1 MPEGSRQTV
10 SDFLDKLF
18 QLIPEALYDVIGR
31 ILPGGIAVAT
41 VAASLDIRVRGITI
55 GVDPG
60 TLELLLFAV
69 FAYATGLAISTFAH
83 VIHFVSWFA
92 VFPILGC
99 GKVSERLIADLKTV
113 TSDQNV
119 SLNWSPL
126 TGVRVL
132 GLAHDSIKYRS
143 TVERPVVIKLF
154 AEVSLLY
161 GLAISTAIPCFML
174 AGWGRYWVVPVAF
187 LIAGLIRSLRTW
199 YRHQSILNAIVNAPT
214 KAA

>member
-1 MPEGSRQTV
+1 M

-18 QLIPEALYDVIGR
+18 QLVPEALYDAIGR
-31 ILPGGIAVAT
+31 ILPGGIVVAT
-41 VAASLDIRVRGITI
+41 VAASLDICVRGITV
-55 GVDPG
+55 GLDPG

-92 VFPILGC
+92 VFPILRS

-113 TSDQNV
+113 TNDANV
-119 SLNWSPL
+119 SLNWWPL
-126 TGVRVL
+126 SGARAL
-132 GLAHDSIKYRS
+132 GLAHDSIKHRS
-143 TVERPVVIKLF
+143 TVERSVVIKLF

-161 GLAISTAIPCFML
+161 GLAISTAIHCCML
-174 AGWGRYWVVPVAF
+174 ASWGRYWLVPTAF

-214 KAA
+214 H